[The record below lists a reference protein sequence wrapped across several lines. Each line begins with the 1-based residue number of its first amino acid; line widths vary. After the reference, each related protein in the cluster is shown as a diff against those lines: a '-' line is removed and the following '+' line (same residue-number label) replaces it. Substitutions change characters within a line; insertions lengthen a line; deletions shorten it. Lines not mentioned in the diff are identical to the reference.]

1 VTLTIVC
8 VCGTH
13 NAVSDADLESAVCH
27 ACGQPL
33 LRPAHAPGHSPTLAQ
48 GH

>member
-1 VTLTIVC
+1 MTLTIVC

-13 NAVSDADLESAVCH
+13 NNVSDAALETAVCQG
-27 ACGQPL
+27 CGQPL
-33 LRPAHAPGHSPTLAQ
+33 LRPGHAPGRPQVLAR